1 MRANLF
7 NVPREG
13 NEKIMKDFGL
23 VGSRLQS
30 VPCPE
35 KDFRKFVR
43 EKEKPDGLE
52 RCDGHG

>member
-1 MRANLF
+1 MCANLF

-13 NEKIMKDFGL
+13 NEKIMKDFSL

-30 VPCPE
+30 VTCPD
-35 KDFRKFVR
+35 KDFRKSVR

-52 RCDGHG
+52 RCEGHG

>member
-13 NEKIMKDFGL
+13 NEKIMKDFSL

>member
-1 MRANLF
+1 MHANLF

-13 NEKIMKDFGL
+13 NEKIMKDFSL
-23 VGSRLQS
+23 AGSRLPS
-30 VPCPE
+30 VPCPN
-35 KDFRKFVR
+35 KDFQEFVR

>member
-1 MRANLF
+1 MHANLF
-7 NVPREG
+7 NVPWEG
-13 NEKIMKDFGL
+13 NEKIMKDFIL

-30 VPCPE
+30 VPCPD

-43 EKEKPDGLE
+43 EKENPDSLE